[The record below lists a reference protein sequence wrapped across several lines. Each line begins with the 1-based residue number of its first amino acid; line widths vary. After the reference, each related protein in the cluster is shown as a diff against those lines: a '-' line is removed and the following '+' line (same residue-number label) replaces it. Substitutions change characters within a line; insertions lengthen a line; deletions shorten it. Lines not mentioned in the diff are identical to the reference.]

1 MVGFDD
7 ASIGQIVPID
17 AHVFGPVVEFGE
29 MTDVFRFD
37 QSAGAV
43 FVLHERKER
52 IAVFHAPFEEEL
64 AVMARLGF
72 IKSVPRVDTAW
83 KQLGHRLRVRARPF

>member
-7 ASIGQIVPID
+7 ASIRQIVPIN
-17 AHVFGPVVEFGE
+17 AHVFRPVVKFGE
-29 MTDVFRFD
+29 VTHIFGFD

-43 FVLHERKER
+43 FVLHKRKER
-52 IAVFHAPFEEEL
+52 IAVIHAPLEKKL
-64 AVMARLGF
+64 AVMTRLGF
-72 IKSVPRVDTAW
+72 IESMPRVHTAW